1 LGQSYPN
8 PTRGIASFE
17 YELGKAGKVR
27 VRVYNVAGQAVK
39 TLVEGLE
46 PAGRHV
52 VIWDGRDE
60 AGRMAGS
67 GTYFYCLEAGDRKA
81 VRKLVIIK

>member
-1 LGQSYPN
+1 M
-8 PTRGIASFE
+8 
-17 YELGKAGKVR
+17 
-27 VRVYNVAGQAVK
+27 RVYNVAGQAVR

-52 VIWDGRDE
+52 VTWDGRE
-60 AGRMAGS
+60 TSGRRTGS